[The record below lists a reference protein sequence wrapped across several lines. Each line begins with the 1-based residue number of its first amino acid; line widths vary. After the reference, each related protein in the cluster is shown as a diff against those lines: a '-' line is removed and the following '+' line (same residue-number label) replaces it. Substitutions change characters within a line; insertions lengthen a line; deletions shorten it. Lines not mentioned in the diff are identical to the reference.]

1 MTTIKRATNAV
12 IEAAQ
17 QLVDTCA
24 AADVDA
30 LRVALDTLQ
39 DLDRAAA
46 QAAPSEIRCNL
57 CGLPCTVGLPGDDLH
72 QDHTAGLLH
81 AVAVGGYES
90 TPGNGHGALDDMT
103 AYHFSLCEWCLDWL
117 FAQCRI
123 PPLTTDERD
132 GTPYPEPFRPAA
144 QRVAED
150 TWRTMKAAFTAQY
163 ERHATYRGKKPDPTP

>member
-1 MTTIKRATNAV
+1 MTMDPPPT
-12 IEAAQ
+12 
-17 QLVDTCA
+17 
-24 AADVDA
+24 DV
-30 LRVALDTLQ
+30 L
-39 DLDRAAA
+39 
-46 QAAPSEIRCNL
+46 CNL

-72 QDHTAGLLH
+72 QDHTAGLLN